1 MFCVVLMHTY
11 KTISLFLCTPAI
23 DQSEQEKRSMNNFN
37 IELGSDHEMKITDDS
52 DSAREC
58 LL

>member
-1 MFCVVLMHTY
+1 MHTY